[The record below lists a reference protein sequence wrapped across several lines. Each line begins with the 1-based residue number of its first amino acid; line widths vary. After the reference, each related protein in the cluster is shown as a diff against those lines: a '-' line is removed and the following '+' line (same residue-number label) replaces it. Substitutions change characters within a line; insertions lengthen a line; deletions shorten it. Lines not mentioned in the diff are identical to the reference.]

1 MVLRISATT
10 GNNMLTALANSLNSG
25 RLRIYSGSE
34 PVTADTALSG
44 NTMLVDIPFAA
55 TPFTLPPPA
64 TAAGTDR
71 VMNAITG
78 AMTATAAAD
87 GNPATF
93 FRCTSTDGNTT
104 YYQGTVG
111 TTGQQL
117 NLTSLN
123 IVTGGTVSITALSVA
138 LPVS

>member
-1 MVLRISATT
+1 MRLTATAAN
-10 GNNMLTALANSLNSG
+10 GMLTSLATSLNSG
-25 RLRIYSGSE
+25 RLRIYSGPE

-44 NTMLVDIPFAA
+44 NNLLVDIPFGNPA
-55 TPFTLPPPA
+55 FTLPPPA

-71 VMNAITG
+71 VMNAIT
-78 AMTATAAAD
+78 ASMTATAVAD

-93 FRCTSTDGNTT
+93 FRATSSDGNTT

-111 TTGQQL
+111 TSGQQL